1 MSRLSTKRI
10 VRDSKVMSRQRGII
24 IPIVTIGLL
33 AMLAVAG
40 MALDGS
46 HALANKTRMQNTA
59 DAAALAAAKVLDQTE
74 DTGLATAAANSLFSI
89 NADGLGNHELND
101 AYDAGDI
108 NVTVQYSTT
117 VNPFVPGSPDGPF
130 VRVIATGFDTQT
142 TLSRVLG
149 INDIST
155 PATAVAG
162 PSGPLGTGNGAQVCD
177 IAPIAV
183 CTDDVVPPPPPPP
196 NQPLNDDNSPLEVL
210 KPNPGQH
217 GDIGPGNY
225 KMLRLGCTGGAC
237 LRENMAGDFDGCAT
251 VGDTVETEPG
261 FSAGPTSQGFN
272 TRFGEYAGG
281 GVNPTDHPADA
292 VITGPDP
299 ELIADCVEP
308 QPGIYQ
314 QLTGDSGNCNSDFS
328 DTNKFNPV
336 STAGELDW
344 SYDDYA
350 EETYGPDP
358 ADWYPAV
365 PGRRLLVFPV
375 ISCDGDQSG
384 QSTLTVTGFA
394 CFFMLQQLDTG
405 QVGQGGGQIFG
416 QYISSCDVNGTS
428 GINPGGGP
436 SPLLYKIQL
445 YKDPDSTDS

>member
-1 MSRLSTKRI
+1 MDRLSTKRP
-10 VRDSKVMSRQRGII
+10 VRDSKVMYRQRGII

-46 HALANKTRMQNTA
+46 HALANKTRIQNTA
-59 DAAALAAAKVLDQTE
+59 DAAALAAAKVLDQTQ
-74 DTGLATAAANSLFSI
+74 DTGQATAAANSLFSI

-117 VNPFVPGSPDGPF
+117 VNPFAPGSGPGPF

-217 GDIGPGNY
+217 GDIGAGNY

-237 LRENMAGDFDGCAT
+237 LRENMAGDYEACAT
-251 VGDTVETEPG
+251 VGQTVETEPG

-281 GVNPTDHPADA
+281 GVNPTDHPPDA
-292 VITGPDP
+292 VITGPNP

-328 DTNKFNPV
+328 DTTKFNPV
-336 STAGELDW
+336 SVAGDLDW

-350 EETYGPDP
+350 EETYGPNP

-365 PGRRLLVFPV
+365 PGRRLLVFPT

-384 QSTLTVTGFA
+384 QSTLTVQGFA

-416 QYISSCDVNGTS
+416 QFISECDVNGTS

-445 YKDPDSTDS
+445 YKDSDSTDS

>member
-1 MSRLSTKRI
+1 
-10 VRDSKVMSRQRGII
+10 MSRQRGII
-24 IPIVTIGLL
+24 IPIVAIGLL

-46 HALANKTRMQNTA
+46 HALANKTRIQNTA
-59 DAAALAAAKVLDQTE
+59 DAAALAAAKVLDQTN
-74 DTGLATAAANSLFSI
+74 DTAQSTAAANSLFSI

-117 VNPFVPGSPDGPF
+117 VSPFVPGSGPGPF

-162 PSGPLGTGNGAQVCD
+162 PSGPLGTGNGAEVCD

-183 CTDDVVPPPPPPP
+183 CTDDVPEPPDPDNPPP
-196 NQPLNDDNSPLEVL
+196 DDSQDPIRVL

-237 LRENMAGDFDGCAT
+237 LRENMAGDFEGCAT
-251 VGDTVETEPG
+251 VGETVDTEPG

-281 GVNPTDHPADA
+281 GVNPDDHPPDA
-292 VITGPDP
+292 VTTGQDP

-314 QLTGDSGNCNSDFS
+314 QLTGNSGNCNTDFS
-328 DTNKFNPV
+328 DTSNYNPV
-336 STAGELDW
+336 SVAGDLPY
-344 SYDDYA
+344 SYEDYADESDACLLYTSDAADDYF
-350 EETYGPDP
+350 
-358 ADWYPAV
+358 WV
-365 PGRRLLVFPV
+365 
-375 ISCDGDQSG
+375 
-384 QSTLTVTGFA
+384 
-394 CFFMLQQLDTG
+394 
-405 QVGQGGGQIFG
+405 
-416 QYISSCDVNGTS
+416 
-428 GINPGGGP
+428 
-436 SPLLYKIQL
+436 
-445 YKDPDSTDS
+445 